1 MSKSSIQSF
10 RLKYGH
16 CSKSLKDESYIG
28 KPGKEV
34 IASKNARMLN
44 GKHLE
49 YYTLSSYIDQDED
62 DNLNLYDL
70 YSYDDW
76 KDERPLNEYSY
87 FKIYNILEC
96 SKARVFTLD
105 KKSLKLYMNNNTRY
119 NSPLTRKKMLNNSI
133 MRELRIIKG
142 LMRGGENE

>member
-1 MSKSSIQSF
+1 MINTRSQRKT
-10 RLKYGH
+10 LNKG
-16 CSKSLKDESYIG
+16 SYIG
-28 KPGKEV
+28 KPGKGA
-34 IASKNARMLN
+34 IASKNTRMLN

-49 YYTLSSYIDQDED
+49 YYTLSSYIDYDED

-70 YSYDDW
+70 YSYDVW

-96 SKARVFTLD
+96 SKTRVFTLD
-105 KKSLKLYMNNNTRY
+105 KKSWKLYMKNNTRY
-119 NSPLTRKKMLNNSI
+119 NTPLTRKKMLNNSI

-142 LMRGGENE
+142 LMRGG